1 MGCNRPERRLP
12 LPWAAQSGSPERRRG
27 ALMRIRYK
35 VALVGGIPIAIAA
48 VIAVIAWLLLGTA
61 ERTRE
66 GAVLAGAVYRDLL
79 GVTIE
84 RNEYLRASPTER
96 PAHSSKLA
104 EFASNGSAKLD
115 ALAQIARD
123 PTHRSRV
130 LATREALTGYRD
142 QMWRLM
148 QFTIRNDRLM
158 IEMST
163 RASSVIELTDKA
175 RDRQHA
181 SNADIIASLTELDRK
196 LRFARDIVDRAY
208 ELQAAVGA
216 AALAD
221 AQSAGGAFPASAA
234 ISRSFPAA
242 RLRNATA
249 DLAERLQDD
258 AKRASAD
265 ELRSLVR
272 AYEEAQAARQEGPAR
287 AATSAHQRLSDWVER
302 LVKVHSTEQR
312 ALHDEMAQLLTY
324 SVNAA
329 ETEQVTQNV
338 AITSLKLNRRT
349 AQALENRDVAAAAA
363 ILKDSDVLR
372 TTVAT
377 LPISPLI
384 QAEMVEAIDRW
395 REGLATTA
403 EGLAGQS
410 LVMAT
415 MDASADAMI
424 RGASDLNEVFANDAD
439 RIGQVVRT
447 TLLLG
452 AAIGLLLG
460 SGTALLVA
468 RSITEPLRRL
478 KEKMIELAADPTAGP
493 ITEAA
498 RHDELGSMARAANF
512 FVREIGRREEAL
524 RHAKDQADATLAE
537 LRETQSN
544 LIQAEKLASLGQLVA
559 GVAHEVNTPLGVA
572 LTTATALEREVTRLE
587 GQVLSGRVSKTEF
600 NGTMARLT
608 EGSKLLLSNLT
619 RAIDLV
625 YSFKQVAV
633 DQASGERRRFDLRS
647 WLEELLTSL
656 GPLLRKGGHEVA
668 VDCSPDLELDS
679 YPGSLGQVLTNLIMN
694 AVVHAYP
701 QGRAGRLTISVTQRS
716 RRAIR
721 IVFTD
726 DGQGIAPEHLGKI
739 FDPFFTTGRDRGST
753 GLGLHI
759 VYNLVTAKL
768 QGSIAVES
776 EPGAGTR
783 FTIDLPASVADMDL
797 ARPSE

>member
-1 MGCNRPERRLP
+1 
-12 LPWAAQSGSPERRRG
+12 
-27 ALMRIRYK
+27 MRISYK

-79 GVTIE
+79 GATIE
-84 RNEYLRASPTER
+84 RNEYLRASAAER
-96 PAHSSKLA
+96 PAHSSRLA
-104 EFASNGSAKLD
+104 DFASNGAAKLD
-115 ALAQIARD
+115 ELAEMTRD
-123 PTHRSRV
+123 PAHGAMV
-130 LATREALTGYRD
+130 LATRDALMGYRD

-158 IEMST
+158 SEMST
-163 RASSVIELTDKA
+163 RAASLIELTDRA
-175 RDRQHA
+175 RERQHA
-181 SNADIIASLTELDRK
+181 SNADIIASLAELDRK

-208 ELQAAVGA
+208 ELQVAVDA

-221 AQSAGGAFPASAA
+221 LRPDATPSAA
-234 ISRSFPAA
+234 PAPA
-242 RLRNATA
+242 RGFATARVRNAA
-249 DLAERLQDD
+249 GDLGLRLQEDAKPALAE
-258 AKRASAD
+258 
-265 ELRSLVR
+265 ELKTLVR
-272 AYEEAQAARQEGPAR
+272 SYETAAAAPRDGSPPDEAGARQ
-287 AATSAHQRLSDWVER
+287 RLADWVER
-302 LVKVHSTEQR
+302 LVKVHATEQR
-312 ALHDEMAQLLTY
+312 ALHDEVAQLLTY

-329 ETEQVTQNV
+329 ETEQMTQNI
-338 AITSLKLNRRT
+338 AIATLKLSRQS
-349 AQALENRDVAAAAA
+349 AEALRNRDVEQAAA
-363 ILKDSDVLR
+363 ILKQSEVLQR
-372 TTVAT
+372 TIAT

-384 QAEMVEAIDRW
+384 QAEMVDAIDRW

-403 EGLAGQS
+403 EGLAGQNS
-410 LVMAT
+410 VMAA
-415 MDASADAMI
+415 MDSGAAEMI
-424 RGASDLNEVFANDAD
+424 KGASDLNELFASDAD

-478 KEKMIELAADPTAGP
+478 KERMIELAADPTAGS
-493 ITEAA
+493 IAEAA

-512 FVREIGRREEAL
+512 FVKEIGRREEAL

-537 LRETQSN
+537 LRETQTN

-559 GVAHEVNTPLGVA
+559 GVAHEINTPLGVA
-572 LTTATALEREVTRLE
+572 LTTATTLEREVGQVRERGKSGRLSRSDFEAGLTRLGE
-587 GQVLSGRVSKTEF
+587 GTR
-600 NGTMARLT
+600 
-608 EGSKLLLSNLT
+608 LLLSNLT

-633 DQASGERRRFDLRS
+633 DQASGERRRFELES
-647 WLEELLTSL
+647 WLSELLTSL
-656 GPLLRKGGHEVA
+656 GPLLRKGGHEIA
-668 VDCSPDLELDS
+668 VDCSPDIELDS

-701 QGRAGRLTISVTQRS
+701 PGRSGHLTIAVTPRS
-716 RRAIR
+716 RRNIR
-721 IVFTD
+721 IVFAD
-726 DGQGIAPEHLGKI
+726 DGMGIAPENLGKI

-768 QGSIAVES
+768 QGTISVES
-776 EPGAGTR
+776 ELGKGTR
-783 FTIDLPASVADMDL
+783 FIVDLPTSVAEGDL
-797 ARPSE
+797 ARPSEEHAA

>member
-1 MGCNRPERRLP
+1 
-12 LPWAAQSGSPERRRG
+12 
-27 ALMRIRYK
+27 MRISYK
-35 VALVGGIPIAIAA
+35 VALVGGIPIAVAA

-61 ERTRE
+61 ERTRD
-66 GAVLAGAVYRDLL
+66 GAVLAGGVYRDLL

-84 RNEYLRASPTER
+84 RNEYLRASATER
-96 PAHSSKLA
+96 PAHSSRLA
-104 EFASNGSAKLD
+104 EFASEGLAKLD
-115 ALAQIARD
+115 ALADIARD
-123 PTHRSRV
+123 PTHRSMV
-130 LATREALTGYRD
+130 LATRQALRGYRD
-142 QMWRLM
+142 EMWRLM

-158 IEMST
+158 TEMST
-163 RASSVIELTDKA
+163 RASSLIELTDKA

-181 SNADIIASLTELDRK
+181 SNADIIASLAERDRR
-196 LRFARDIVDRAY
+196 LRVARDIVDRAY
-208 ELQAAVGA
+208 ELQAAVAA
-216 AALAD
+216 AAL
-221 AQSAGGAFPASAA
+221 SEPPPGSSAA
-234 ISRSFPAA
+234 APDVGSRAFHVA
-242 RLRNATA
+242 RLRNAA
-249 DLAERLQDD
+249 EDLALRLMDD
-258 AKRASAD
+258 AKSTLAE
-265 ELRSLVR
+265 ELRTLVR
-272 AYEEAQAARQEGPAR
+272 AYEAPVRPQDGSTGSGPA
-287 AATSAHQRLSDWVER
+287 THQRLGDWVER

-312 ALHDEMAQLLTY
+312 ALHDEVAQLLTY

-338 AITSLKLNRRT
+338 AIASLKLNRRT
-349 AQALENRDVAAAAA
+349 AEALANRDVAEAAG
-363 ILKDSDVLR
+363 ILKESELLR

-384 QAEMVEAIDRW
+384 QAEMIEAIDRW

-403 EGLAGQS
+403 EGLAGQNRVVAS
-410 LVMAT
+410 
-415 MDASADAMI
+415 MDAAAGAMI
-424 RGASDLNEVFANDAD
+424 KGASDLNELFTSEAN

-493 ITEAA
+493 IGEAA

-524 RHAKDQADATLAE
+524 RHAKDHADATLAE

-559 GVAHEVNTPLGVA
+559 GVAHEINTPLGVA
-572 LTTATALEREVTRLE
+572 LTTATTLEREVGQVHERGRSGRLSRADFEAGVARLSEGTRLL
-587 GQVLSGRVSKTEF
+587 V
-600 NGTMARLT
+600 
-608 EGSKLLLSNLT
+608 SNLT

-633 DQASGERRRFDLRS
+633 DQASGERRRFELQS
-647 WLEELLTSL
+647 WLGELLTSL
-656 GPLLRKGGHEVA
+656 GPLLRKSGHDVLVE
-668 VDCSPDLELDS
+668 CPPDLELDS

-694 AVVHAYP
+694 AIVHAYP
-701 QGRAGRLTISVTQRS
+701 SGRIGHLTISATQRS

-721 IVFTD
+721 IVFAD
-726 DGQGIAPEHLGKI
+726 DGKGIAPEHLGKI

-768 QGSIAVES
+768 HGSISVDSRLGE
-776 EPGAGTR
+776 GTR
-783 FTIDLPASVADMDL
+783 FTIDLPTSVAETD
-797 ARPSE
+797 ATRPSEEHAA